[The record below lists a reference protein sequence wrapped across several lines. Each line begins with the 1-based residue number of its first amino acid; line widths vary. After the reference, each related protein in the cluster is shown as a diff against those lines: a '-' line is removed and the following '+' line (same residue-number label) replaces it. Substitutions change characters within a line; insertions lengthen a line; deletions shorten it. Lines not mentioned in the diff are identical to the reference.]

1 MVTVEQFLTKIN
13 FHFIRDQI
21 QNSFEKS
28 SDPLDYDL
36 FASKT
41 QKGDVGKNSALLSA
55 MVGGALKFN
64 NAKFKVNVLH
74 LQNAEKKRLF
84 FLLNYKKLIL

>member
-1 MVTVEQFLTKIN
+1 MELTFSLSGGNKMTIKDKTFGYSGAISYKN
-13 FHFIRDQI
+13 KFSFIKDQI

-41 QKGDVGKNSALLSA
+41 QKVMLGKNSALLSA
-55 MVGGALKFN
+55 MVGGAEVQQCK
-64 NAKFKVNVLH
+64 
-74 LQNAEKKRLF
+74 
-84 FLLNYKKLIL
+84 I